1 MGTDIP
7 ARLCSKKKLQGSKC
21 SEPEIQGAQHITY
34 MQKLTE
40 ISQLLIAKVRHQ
52 GTPVAAKT
60 QPCPV
65 NLNQTYGTSDGIGG
79 FIVLVKMRLI
89 LSTVVTLCIVGT

>member
-1 MGTDIP
+1 
-7 ARLCSKKKLQGSKC
+7 
-21 SEPEIQGAQHITY
+21 
-34 MQKLTE
+34 MQKLTQ
-40 ISQLLIAKVRHQ
+40 ISYLLIAKVRHQ
-52 GTPVAAKT
+52 GTQVAAKA

-65 NLNQTYGTSDGIGG
+65 NLNQTYGISDGIGG